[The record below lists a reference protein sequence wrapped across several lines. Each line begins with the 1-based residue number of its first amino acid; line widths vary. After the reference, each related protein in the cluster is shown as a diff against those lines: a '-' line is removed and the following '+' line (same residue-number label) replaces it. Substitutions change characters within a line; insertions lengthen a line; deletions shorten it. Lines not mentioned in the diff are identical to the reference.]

1 MLTKL
6 ARNKDLTSGDDNVI
20 DAKRSDFVM
29 AGTALLH
36 HARSSASASLTS
48 SSGRRLSSE
57 FLAELKTEFVGIDV
71 GLSGD
76 ALAAAPQYHDILLIV
91 DPLSKAAQHAV
102 PLVRYVM

>member
-6 ARNKDLTSGDDNVI
+6 ARNKELTKGEDNVI

-36 HARSSASASLTS
+36 HARSSSASSSFS

-57 FLAELKTEFVGIDV
+57 ILAELKTDFV
-71 GLSGD
+71 
-76 ALAAAPQYHDILLIV
+76 
-91 DPLSKAAQHAV
+91 
-102 PLVRYVM
+102 R